1 MGNILT
7 NIRSRFTSADMTMKL
22 IFINAGVYILLAF
35 LQVFGK
41 ITGFHSLIIDQW
53 FSLPSDWHLVLTH
66 PWTLI
71 TYSFIHANF
80 LHLLFNMLWLYFF
93 GPLFEYI
100 YSARSMVGLYILGE
114 LFGAVFFILM
124 YNTIPYY
131 MTNYAFLLGASA
143 AILALVIAV
152 ATAQPN
158 RVIRLFFIGD
168 VKFKYVAIGL
178 ILMDVLLLTDNNG
191 GGHLAHLG
199 GALAG
204 YLFAIY
210 MKKGR
215 DITSWINTIIDRL
228 VNITKLFK
236 HTPHIKVSRGG
247 KFDKTGQTVYNKHK
261 EDQDYNKQKKE
272 SEASLDKI
280 LDKVRK
286 SGYNNLNE
294 KEKKQLFDASKR

>member
-22 IFINAGVYILLAF
+22 IFINVGVYVFLAF
-35 LQVFGK
+35 LQVFAK
-41 ITGFHSLIIDQW
+41 ITGLHWLIIDQW
-53 FSLPSDWHLVLTH
+53 FALPSDWHLVLMR

-71 TYSFIHANF
+71 TYSFLHATF
-80 LHLLFNMLWLYFF
+80 WHLLFNMLWLYFF

-100 YSARSMVGLYILGE
+100 YSARYMVGLYVLGE
-114 LFGAVFFILM
+114 LFGAAFFILM

-131 MTNYAFLLGASA
+131 MTDYASLVGASA

-152 ATAQPN
+152 ATAQPD
-158 RVIRLFFIGD
+158 RMIGLLLIGN

-178 ILMDVLLLTDNNG
+178 IVMDVLLLTDNNG

-204 YLFAIY
+204 YLFVVQ
-210 MKKGR
+210 MKKRR
-215 DITSWINTIIDRL
+215 DITSWINKLIDWI
-228 VNITKLFK
+228 VNLSKLFK
-236 HTPHIKVSRGG
+236 HTPHLKVSRGG
-247 KFDKTGQTVYNKHK
+247 KYGQEKQTVYNKHQ
-261 EDQDYNKQKKE
+261 EAQVYNEQKKE
-272 SEASLDKI
+272 AEASLDQI

-286 SGYNNLNE
+286 SGYDKLSDQE
-294 KEKKQLFDASKR
+294 KRQLFDASKK

>member
-22 IFINAGVYILLAF
+22 IFINVGVYVLLAF

-41 ITGFHSLIIDQW
+41 ITGFHALIIDQW
-53 FSLPSDWHLVLTH
+53 VALPSDWHLVLMR

-71 TYSFIHANF
+71 TYSFVHANF

-93 GPLFEYI
+93 GPLFEYL
-100 YSARSMVGLYILGE
+100 YNARYMVGLYILGE
-114 LFGAVFFILM
+114 LFGAIFFILM
-124 YNTIPYY
+124 YNTIPFF
-131 MTNYAFLLGASA
+131 MTDYASLVGASA
-143 AILALVIAV
+143 AILAFVIAV
-152 ATAQPN
+152 ATTQPN
-158 RVIRLFFIGD
+158 RKVNLLFIGN
-168 VKFKYVAIGL
+168 VKFKYLAIGW
-178 ILMDVLLLTDNNG
+178 IVMDILLLTDNNG

-204 YLFAIY
+204 YLFVIQ
-210 MKKGR
+210 MRKNK
-215 DITSWINTIIDRL
+215 DITNWINKFIDRL
-228 VNITKLFK
+228 VNLSKLFK

-247 KFDKTGQTVYNKHK
+247 KFNQATYHKHK
-261 EDQDYNKQKKE
+261 QDQDYNEQKKE
-272 SEASLDKI
+272 KEESLDEI

-286 SGYNNLNE
+286 SGYNNLTT